1 MRVQHKKLHLGL
13 LALLS
18 VALSNPLGAE
28 PTTTPSKPNPVWEVN
43 LKAYGFRT
51 FRRGF
56 VNDYGSSASLACTR
70 GTVAVAF
77 DSMADYI
84 GNSATGQSQWSGSWN
99 VVVLFFARDSARL
112 LAKKSW
118 LGDLRSE
125 LLATPS
131 GNFILHLERLEA
143 TRQGHRLPPGALIL
157 LSPLGEELK
166 RVDLPLD
173 PNKRHEWW
181 EVQASP
187 SGQSLLLM
195 HHLENLRQYQFYDVD
210 TLEPGSG
217 WTEASGDDIP
227 NRVISIS
234 DHQILRTSTTKGEWR
249 IYLGRSESVGREIIE
264 DSRVSGVP
272 RFLSDDLLIV
282 TRRNPFQIGVLRQ
295 PGEEVLLYREPTG
308 GAHNWSDQPIVS
320 ADGVHLAAEIDVG
333 AKSFFSMS
341 RAFIYIWK
349 VPEPGPVQVL
359 QISPPSVWGSMMTL
373 SPEGNCLVVIDKA
386 KLRLL
391 RVP

>member
-1 MRVQHKKLHLGL
+1 MWVGHTKLHLGL
-13 LALLS
+13 LALFS
-18 VALSNPLGAE
+18 VGLSNPLAAT
-28 PTTTPSKPNPVWEVN
+28 PTTSASKPNPVWEVN
-43 LKAYGFRT
+43 LKVYGFRT

-56 VNDYGSSASLACTR
+56 VNDYGSSASLACTS

-77 DSMADYI
+77 DSMGDYI
-84 GNSATGQSQWSGSWN
+84 GNSVTGQSQWSGSWYI
-99 VVVLFFARDSARL
+99 VVLFFARDSAKL

-125 LLATPS
+125 LFATPG

-143 TRQGHRLPPGALIL
+143 TRQGRRLPPGALIL

-195 HHLENLRQYQFYDVD
+195 HHLENLRQYQFYNSD
-210 TLEPGSG
+210 TLEPRSA
-217 WTEASGDDIP
+217 WTEAGDIP

-234 DHQILRTSTTKGEWR
+234 DHQILRTSTMKGEWR
-249 IYLGRSESVGREIIE
+249 VYLGGSESVGREIVE

-272 RFLSDDLLIV
+272 RFLSDDFLIM
-282 TRRNPFQIGVLRQ
+282 TRRNPIQIGILKP
-295 PGEEVLLYREPTG
+295 PGEQVLLYREPTAG
-308 GAHNWSDQPIVS
+308 PHNWSDQPVVS
-320 ADGVHLAAEIDVG
+320 ANGVHFAAEIDVG
-333 AKSFFSMS
+333 PESLFSKPH
-341 RAFIYIWK
+341 AFIYIWK
-349 VPEPGPVQVL
+349 VTEPVPVQIL
-359 QISPPSVWGSMMTL
+359 QTSPPSVWGSMMTL
-373 SPEGNCLVVIDKA
+373 SPEGDYLVIINKA
-386 KLRLL
+386 KLCLL